1 MIYARRYLL
10 TKLINKHFENPFQS
24 LIKFSIGCRIGS
36 GLLLVNIAILQY
48 CKDCKLTYGLSFNKI
63 MSIFQK

>member
-10 TKLINKHFENPFQS
+10 TKLINKHFENAFQIF
-24 LIKFSIGCRIGS
+24 IKFSTGCRIGS
-36 GLLLVNIAILQY
+36 GLLLVNIAILR
-48 CKDCKLTYGLSFNKI
+48 LTYALCFNKM